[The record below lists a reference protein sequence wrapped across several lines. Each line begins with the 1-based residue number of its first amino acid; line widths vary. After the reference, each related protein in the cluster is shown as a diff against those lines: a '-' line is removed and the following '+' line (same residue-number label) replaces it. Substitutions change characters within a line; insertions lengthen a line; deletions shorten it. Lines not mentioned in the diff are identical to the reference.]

1 MRATRRTAGRSGPP
15 FARSNGGQIF
25 PAGMLINKTED
36 QCQHDR
42 TSLFGHAIGCRSSFQ
57 ADFAVQE
64 KRLRQLVDHVSSGTR
79 FSRSGTNGAG
89 GPGSGLVFNV
99 GHFWSQSSRTLA
111 FGGCSFLRDG
121 PAERHSAVQ
130 RIPRSH
136 SSASLRSRSA
146 LALSCSA
153 RASLRYRIAR
163 ALLMA
168 SQIPTQQGLF
178 FRVMARPRLTSAG
191 ANRLEASVQDLWTS
205 LDLDTQQGTRVR
217 DCR

>member
-1 MRATRRTAGRSGPP
+1 MRATRRTAGRLCRPP
-15 FARSNGGQIF
+15 LVRPHGGQIF
-25 PAGMLINKTED
+25 PAGMLINKAED
-36 QCQHDR
+36 ECQHDR

-136 SSASLRSRSA
+136 SSASLRSKSA
-146 LALSCSA
+146 LALSASA
-153 RASLRYRIAR
+153 RASLRYRTARELLMGISNPNATERGFKYRKKDLVRGRPLARCATEGIAR
-163 ALLMA
+163 
-168 SQIPTQQGLF
+168 QPF
-178 FRVMARPRLTSAG
+178 
-191 ANRLEASVQDLWTS
+191 
-205 LDLDTQQGTRVR
+205 
-217 DCR
+217 